1 MRRGLNILLVGWF
14 LVLGGCASQSD
25 LLTRF
30 AKPDPV
36 PSSFFVCYGYGC
48 KFSSHISLTQE
59 EWLDVRAVFDPQA
72 ENAPAERG
80 QVAAAVALLERLV
93 GPRTGT
99 WVHQRHSRW
108 NYGDPTQLDCID
120 NSINTWTY
128 LTMFA
133 HDDLLHYHKVAGL
146 AHRGTL
152 FTLDFSNA
160 AVLEQTDD
168 GEQFTVDPWLAETG
182 VPPPVY
188 PLDMWLGP

>member
-1 MRRGLNILLVGWF
+1 MRRGLNILVVGWF
-14 LVLGGCASQSD
+14 IMLGGCASESD

-36 PSSFFVCYGYGC
+36 PGSFFVCYGYGC
-48 KFSSHISLTQE
+48 KFSSHIALTQE
-59 EWLDVRAVFDPQA
+59 EWLDVRAVFDPPA

-128 LTMFA
+128 FTMFA

-188 PLDMWLGP
+188 PLDMWL